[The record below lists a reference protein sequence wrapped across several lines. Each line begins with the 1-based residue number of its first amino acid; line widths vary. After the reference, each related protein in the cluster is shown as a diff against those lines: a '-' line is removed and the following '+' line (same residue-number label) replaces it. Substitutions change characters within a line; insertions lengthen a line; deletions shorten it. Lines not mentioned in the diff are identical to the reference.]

1 MPGWLRAFVEV
12 NPIRHLM
19 DAMRGLMVGGPV
31 ATPVLWT
38 LMWMVVFVVVFAPL
52 ALAAYRRST
61 R

>member
-1 MPGWLRAFVEV
+1 V

-19 DAMRGLMVGGPV
+19 DAMRGLMVGFV
-31 ATPVLWT
+31 A
-38 LMWMVVFVVVFAPL
+38 VFAPL